1 MQEDLPQ
8 VEKLNALGVG
18 DAMFTQRSV
27 RRLRP
32 DPIPMDDLRLVVEA
46 AVHAPNGGN
55 TQPTRF
61 VLVTDRVTLEA
72 LGTLYREA
80 WWAKRRDSTG
90 WKTIDDIP
98 EGEKVARAAARFADD
113 IRTVPAMVLA
123 FGDAR
128 MPAGLDALSVV
139 PAVQNLMLA
148 ARALGIGSLPTT
160 LHPDVMERLY
170 ALLKVPTRAQFHLLV
185 PLGYPVSDTAFGLTR
200 RKPTN
205 ETTYLDE
212 WGASVPW

>member
-1 MQEDLPQ
+1 MSEDIPD
-8 VEKLNALGVG
+8 VAKLNALGAG
-18 DAMFTQRSV
+18 EAMFTQRSI

-32 DPIPMDDLRLVVEA
+32 DPIPMDDLRLVIEA

-55 TQPTRF
+55 SQPTRL
-61 VLVTDRVTLEA
+61 VLVTDRRKLDA

-98 EGEKVARAAARFADD
+98 AGEKVAHAAARFADD

-123 FGDAR
+123 FGDGR
-128 MPAGLDALSVV
+128 MPAALDALSVV

-160 LHPDVMERLY
+160 LHPDVMERLFE
-170 ALLKVPTRAQFHLLV
+170 LLKVPARAQFHLLV

-212 WGASVPW
+212 WGGAVPW